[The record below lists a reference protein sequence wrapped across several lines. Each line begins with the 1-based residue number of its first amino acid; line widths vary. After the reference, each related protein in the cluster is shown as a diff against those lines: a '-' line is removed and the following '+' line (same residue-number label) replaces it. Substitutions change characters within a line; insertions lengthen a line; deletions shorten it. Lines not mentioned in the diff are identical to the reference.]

1 MAPWQQAP
9 AQFSYHERQPDGSYT
24 HAEFLAE
31 GPADARPPLIQ
42 AMIDATTHADRI
54 VTYSSFGKSRIR
66 EMQQSVPQLAAELAA
81 PEKKLGDLYPVMPR
95 CVYHPGFNGS
105 YSLKA
110 ILTPL
115 VPELTYDDLVIVD
128 GRVASVE
135 IARLLF
141 VAGKIPRHEHDRV
154 RNELLYY
161 CERHTWAMVRLLER
175 LQGTGLHSLAATSW
189 SAHRGTK

>member
-1 MAPWQQAP
+1 MRAVPVWPGMAPWQQAP
-9 AQFSYHERQPDGSYT
+9 AQFSYHERQPDGTYT

-31 GPADARPPLIQ
+31 GPADARPPLVE
-42 AMIDATTHADRI
+42 AMINATARADR
-54 VTYSSFGKSRIR
+54 VVMYTSFEKTRIR
-66 EMQQSVPQLAAELAA
+66 EMQQAVPHLAAELAA
-81 PEKKLGDLYPVMPR
+81 LQAKLIDLHPVMR
-95 CVYHPGFNGS
+95 NCVYHPGFNGS
-105 YSLKA
+105 YSLKE

-154 RNELLYY
+154 RKDLLNY
-161 CERHTWAMVRLLER
+161 CERDTWAMVKLLEK
-175 LQGTGLHSLAATSW
+175 LEEPV
-189 SAHRGTK
+189 SAH